1 MKKQALLACLVG
13 AALGVGMV
21 WIPQAARAD
30 LAAGQHVR
38 AGREC
43 GYNNLFCEKGSQQ
56 HCVMCG
62 TGPDI
67 TCKEQR
73 TCDGLTAP

>member
-1 MKKQALLACLVG
+1 MKKQALIACLAG
-13 AALGVGMV
+13 AALGVGVV

-30 LAAGQHVR
+30 LAAEQHVQ

-43 GYNNLFCEKGSQQ
+43 GYNNLFCERGSQQ
-56 HCVMCG
+56 YCVMCG
-62 TGPDI
+62 SDHDI

-73 TCDGLTAP
+73 SCDELTAP